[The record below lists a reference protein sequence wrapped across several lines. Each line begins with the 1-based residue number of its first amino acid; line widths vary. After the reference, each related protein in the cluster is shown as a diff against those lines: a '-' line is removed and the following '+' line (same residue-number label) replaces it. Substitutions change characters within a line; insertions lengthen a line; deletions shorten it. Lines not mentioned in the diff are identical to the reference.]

1 MTRRRISTLC
11 GVAAWMLGAFLSP
24 MQASAEEPPI
34 IADEKKALAFSQA
47 ALGRTLRDGRFV
59 GIDGRNIQLARF
71 RGKPLVV
78 NLIYTGCNQSCP
90 VVIETLHRNLQI
102 AQDALGADSFAVIT
116 VGFDTRHDTPER
128 MRAFA
133 RARGAILP
141 AWQFLSTDHATV
153 NRLAADTGFVFRASA
168 GGFAHVTQT
177 TIVDAQGR
185 VYRQIYG
192 GGFQPPA
199 LVEPLKELV
208 YGRRGDLIS
217 ISGFVN
223 RIRFFC
229 TVYSPAADRYRFD
242 YGIFVALIIGF
253 ASLAGMAFV
262 LIRAGLRAHSLR
274 RSG

>member
-1 MTRRRISTLC
+1 M
-11 GVAAWMLGAFLSP
+11 AAWALAAAAP
-24 MQASAEEPPI
+24 AQADEPPLI
-34 IADEKKALAFSQA
+34 VDEKKALAISQA
-47 ALGRTLRDGRFV
+47 ALGRKLRDGRFV
-59 GIDGRNIQLARF
+59 GIDGRNVRLTRF

-90 VVIETLHRNLQI
+90 VVIGTLHRSLEI
-102 AQDALGADSFAVIT
+102 AQDALGADSFTVIT

-133 RARGAILP
+133 RERGAALP
-141 AWQFLSTDHATV
+141 NWRFLSTDQVTV

-168 GGFAHVTQT
+168 GGFAHMTQT

-192 GGFQPPA
+192 GGFEPPA

-208 YGRRGDLIS
+208 YGRRGNLVS
-217 ISGFVN
+217 VSGIVN
-223 RIRFFC
+223 RIRLFC
-229 TVYSPAADRYRFD
+229 TVYSPAADRYRFS

-262 LIRAGLRAHSLR
+262 MVRAAMRAYAIRRTG
-274 RSG
+274 